1 MRAAAEY
8 IAARIPGARLYGV
21 EGKGH
26 NLMFLAT
33 EEFCDVLKLL
43 VRTGEV
49 NVRTYAAAGEA
60 VEARGGPQAPCRR

>member
-1 MRAAAEY
+1 
-8 IAARIPGARLYGV
+8 
-21 EGKGH
+21 
-26 NLMFLAT
+26 MFSAT
-33 EEFCDVLKLL
+33 EEFCDVLKPL

>member
-1 MRAAAEY
+1 MASKAM
-8 IAARIPGARLYGV
+8 G
-21 EGKGH
+21 
-26 NLMFLAT
+26 NNQMFSLMFSAT
-33 EEFCDVLKLL
+33 EEFCDVLKPL